1 MPSIC
6 FLTSTRG
13 APRNDNHVR
22 LPLAW
27 EAAGWSVTRADHDDV
42 RLDAR
47 GICVADVLLNDFDL
61 IWPIGLG
68 SRASFLDRMQLLS
81 SIDEYRFVTSPRA
94 LLMDHAKYSIAL
106 GDLAAHHPQTFAS
119 RDPRWLK
126 EKVLGG
132 GDWIAKPSASSF
144 GRDVFRVRA
153 DDANLDVIL
162 DALTGYDASRYC
174 LLQRYVSEIERGE
187 TRVLLAGGEFVGAYL
202 RVAGSDHRVN
212 LSGNGRAA
220 AVTVSP
226 AELELATRA
235 ARSLLSHGVR
245 FVAID
250 IAYPWIIEFNIA
262 NPGGLETIERL
273 SGENL
278 APRVVAA
285 ISRTCRRA

>member
-1 MPSIC
+1 M
-6 FLTSTRG
+6 
-13 APRNDNHVR
+13 
-22 LPLAW
+22 
-27 EAAGWSVTRADHDDV
+27 
-42 RLDAR
+42 
-47 GICVADVLLNDFDL
+47 
-61 IWPIGLG
+61 
-68 SRASFLDRMQLLS
+68 
-81 SIDEYRFVTSPRA
+81 
-94 LLMDHAKYSIAL
+94 
-106 GDLAAHHPQTFAS
+106 
-119 RDPRWLK
+119 
-126 EKVLGG
+126 LGG

-174 LLQRYVSEIERGE
+174 LLQRYVAEIERGE

-202 RVAGSDHRVN
+202 RLAGSDHRVN
-212 LSGNGRAA
+212 LAGDGRAV
-220 AVTVSP
+220 AVTMSP

-278 APRVVAA
+278 APRVMAA